1 MIIEWENGI
10 LKIKNREGKAI
21 DKSTLDISCF
31 NGAYKEFVELIGYKN
46 TLCVYDYFAGQYVTF
61 PKRLLSEKFLHK
73 QIIKE
78 FDGTN
83 AKELARKYDY
93 SYSWIMK
100 ILKRKSLTDKK
111 S

>member
-1 MIIEWENGI
+1 M
-10 LKIKNREGKAI
+10 KIKYRGEKAI
-21 DKSTLDISCF
+21 DKSTLDSSCF
-31 NGAYKEFVELIGYKN
+31 NGAYKDFVELIGYKN
-46 TLCVYDYFAGQYVTF
+46 TLCVYNYFAGQYVTF
-61 PKRLLSEKFLHK
+61 PKRLLSEEFLHE

-100 ILKRKSLTDKK
+100 ILKRNSYKDTIR
-111 S
+111 